1 MERRRKKAHH
11 RAVRVPL
18 LRLACVSL
26 AGLLLAGATCAPYQR
41 VGVESSPEG
50 SEVYL
55 DGELV
60 GTTPMTLRVSTQ
72 TDHSV
77 YVKREG
83 YRSELRVLS
92 ANQPSDRI
100 DFLTPAD
107 LEVRLVL
114 TLDPLGRD
122 LEVETE
128 ESEPERE

>member
-1 MERRRKKAHH
+1 MRESRLRF
-11 RAVRVPL
+11 VCL
-18 LRLACVSL
+18 LV
-26 AGLLLAGATCAPYQR
+26 AGLLVAGATCAPYQR

-83 YRSELRVLS
+83 YRSELRVLN

-128 ESEPERE
+128 EPKPQSE

>member
-1 MERRRKKAHH
+1 MGHVRD
-11 RAVRVPL
+11 VRVPL
-18 LRLACVSL
+18 LRLACLSL

-50 SEVYL
+50 AEVYL
-55 DGELV
+55 DGERV
-60 GTTPMTLRVSTQ
+60 GATPMTLRVSTAV
-72 TDHSV
+72 DHSV
-77 YVKREG
+77 YVKKEG
-83 YRSELRVLS
+83 YRSELLVLNR
-92 ANQPSDRI
+92 NQPSDQI

-107 LEVRLVL
+107 LDVRLVL